1 MNLKDYKEISS
12 KIDEK
17 LKEDNIDEETDKL
30 FKKARRIILV
40 ITSLPSRF
48 TQIDSVF
55 INSIIKENE
64 KWVILDGIEMAPSQI
79 PEKITHLYR
88 KNQN

>member
-1 MNLKDYKEISS
+1 MNLKDYKEIIS

-17 LKEDNIDEETDKL
+17 LNKIIIDEETDKIL
-30 FKKARRIILV
+30 KKARRIILV

-55 INSIIKENE
+55 INSIIKENG
-64 KWVILDGIEMAPSQI
+64 KWVILDGIEIAPSQI

-88 KNQN
+88 ENQN

>member
-64 KWVILDGIEMAPSQI
+64 KWVILDGIEMTPSQI
-79 PEKITHLYR
+79 PEKITYLYR
-88 KNQN
+88 ENQN